1 LSSICN
7 GETENV
13 RRYLELL
20 ANIPRE
26 LADRI
31 VAYRKKRKRIFN
43 IDELYRIRGI
53 SRKYFRRLVSVYYAT
68 SQIVPGT
75 GVKFPYINT
84 LSTIIWKQKH
94 QNINDNLKK
103 RKIKID

>member
-1 LSSICN
+1 LPSFF
-7 GETENV
+7 
-13 RRYLELL
+13 
-20 ANIPRE
+20 P
-26 LADRI
+26 
-31 VAYRKKRKRIFN
+31 KF
-43 IDELYRIRGI
+43 
-53 SRKYFRRLVSVYYAT
+53 
-68 SQIVPGT
+68 GT